1 MACPIPV
8 TLLSGFL
15 GAGKTTVLNHVL
27 DNKNALRVAVIV
39 NDMSSVNVD
48 AELVKRV
55 DEKVIE
61 LSNGCICCTLRE
73 DLLDQLLE
81 IGRAEE
87 GGKARYD
94 LVLIE
99 SSGISEP
106 IHVAETFAHAETL
119 DKAKDLSKLVRLDC
133 TVTVVDSS
141 TFLKLFSK
149 GGEVSAA
156 ASALCKTANDDR
168 EENKGVTEG
177 EKEGEEERTV
187 MDLLLDQVQFADVL
201 LLTKTDLVTETQ
213 LEAISSIL
221 ADLNPHAK
229 MHKIAHGVVDLNW
242 ILNTGLFSFER
253 AAENSQWFEEEW
265 GTSTPESEE
274 YNIGSFVFSARR
286 PFHPQRLYNLF
297 ESRKALEDVISAG
310 REREKKRKWGGD
322 DASSDSSTKAFSRC
336 IRAKGFIW
344 LATRHDNFVLVHLAG
359 GSVKFTLGQKWWSA
373 RNKESWPKDA
383 EFKRE
388 VVAKMVEPYGDRAQ
402 TLVVIG
408 VGLDKKRC
416 EEELRACLLTDEELA
431 AGDKAWA
438 ETMAPEPFIIQSS
451 S

>member
-1 MACPIPV
+1 MAGPIPV

-27 DNKNALRVAVIV
+27 DNKNELRVAVIV

-81 IGRAEE
+81 IGRVED
-87 GGKARYD
+87 GKAKYD
-94 LVLIE
+94 VIMIE

-119 DKAKDLSKLVRLDC
+119 DKAKDLLKLVRLDC
-133 TVTVVDSS
+133 TVTVVDTS
-141 TFLKLFSK
+141 TFLDLFSK
-149 GGEVSAA
+149 GALVSDT
-156 ASALCKTANDDR
+156 ASALCKTASDER
-168 EENKGVTEG
+168 EEKEG
-177 EKEGEEERTV
+177 EKVGEEERTV

-201 LLTKTDLVTETQ
+201 LLTKTDLVTATQ
-213 LEAISSIL
+213 LEAIGSIL
-221 ADLNPHAK
+221 VDLNPHAK
-229 MHKIAHGVVDLNW
+229 VHKIAHGVVDLNW
-242 ILNTGLFSFER
+242 ILNTGLFSFEK
-253 AAENSQWFEEEW
+253 AATNSQWFEDEW

-274 YNIGSFVFSARR
+274 YNIGSFVFNARR
-286 PFHPQRLYNLF
+286 PFHPQRLKDLL
-297 ESRKALEDVISAG
+297 ESRKTLGDVISAA
-310 REREKKRKWGGD
+310 RERDTEKKRKRGQSDG
-322 DASSDSSTKAFSRC
+322 SSDSTKAFSRC

-373 RNKESWPKDA
+373 RHKDSWPKDA

-408 VGLDKKRC
+408 ISLDKKRC

-431 AGDKAWA
+431 EGEKAWS
-438 ETMAPEPFIIQSS
+438 ENMDEPFAIIHSS